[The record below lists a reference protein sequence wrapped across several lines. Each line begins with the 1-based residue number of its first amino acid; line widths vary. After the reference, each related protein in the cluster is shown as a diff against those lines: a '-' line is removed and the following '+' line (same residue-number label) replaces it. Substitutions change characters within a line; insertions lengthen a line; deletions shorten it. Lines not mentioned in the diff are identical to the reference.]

1 MLAAVSPRT
10 DRSSHNH
17 GTRGK
22 PGPAAPPAPLA
33 RMGGWPP
40 GTLRNGHA
48 TRMSPDRGH
57 CRGSGLNDVHRGVG
71 GTVVTVS
78 SPYAKFMTHN
88 ASLSIPGRLGCA
100 GGPFCP
106 CGRQIK
112 TDSIRGKQRRLTHK
126 SREKT
131 DAQSHAFARDRGA
144 VRVIGGLDGRRAN
157 LARGRQDCCGCAE
170 FYADRTGDLPGMGTL
185 LPSRIYQGL
194 RSVSVLVSAVLAAC

>member
-10 DRSSHNH
+10 DRSSHKH

-88 ASLSIPGRLGCA
+88 ALLSIPGRLGCA

-112 TDSIRGKQRRLTHK
+112 TDSIRRKQRRLTHK

-144 VRVIGGLDGRRAN
+144 VRGIG
-157 LARGRQDCCGCAE
+157 
-170 FYADRTGDLPGMGTL
+170 ADRIAAGAQNFTLIEPAAYRGWGPYRRPGFTRVCGRFRCWCR
-185 LPSRIYQGL
+185 P
-194 RSVSVLVSAVLAAC
+194 C

>member
-33 RMGGWPP
+33 RMGGM
-40 GTLRNGHA
+40 A
-48 TRMSPDRGH
+48 TRDIAQRSCHANEPRQGH

-88 ASLSIPGRLGCA
+88 ASLSYPAVWGVRVARFARAAAKSKLIASEENRGDLPTNPGRR
-100 GGPFCP
+100 PM
-106 CGRQIK
+106 R
-112 TDSIRGKQRRLTHK
+112 K
-126 SREKT
+126 SRFR
-131 DAQSHAFARDRGA
+131 SRSGCC
-144 VRVIGGLDGRRAN
+144 RVIGGLDGRRAN

-170 FYADRTGDLPGMGTL
+170 FYADRTGGLPGMGTL
-185 LPSRIYQGL
+185 PPSRIYQGL
-194 RSVSVLVSAVLAAC
+194 RSVSVLVLAVLAAC